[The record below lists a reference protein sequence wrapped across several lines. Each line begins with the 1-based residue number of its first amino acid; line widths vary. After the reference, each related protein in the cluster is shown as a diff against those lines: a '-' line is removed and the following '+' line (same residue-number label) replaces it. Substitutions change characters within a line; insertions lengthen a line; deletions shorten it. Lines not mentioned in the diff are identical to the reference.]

1 MKLPSLPLRLATLA
15 LALLTPAVSLPAQDH
30 AAHGAAEKPAS
41 PMHPLKGVIVDVF
54 TDKSALLVKHEEIPG
69 VMRAMT
75 MLFLVDAETA
85 GRVKKGDTIT
95 GQMGRDE
102 NKKWILRDVKVVTKG

>member
-1 MKLPSLPLRLATLA
+1 MKLSLAVLA
-15 LALLTPAVSLPAQDH
+15 LSLLTPAVALHAQDH
-30 AAHGAAEKPAS
+30 AAHGAADKPAAKF
-41 PMHPLKGVIVDVF
+41 HPLKGIIVDVF

-75 MLFLVDAETA
+75 MLFLVDAETL
-85 GRVKKGDTIT
+85 GRVKKGDAIT

-102 NKKWILRDVKVVTKG
+102 NKKWILRDVKVAAKS

>member
-1 MKLPSLPLRLATLA
+1 MKLSLAVLA
-15 LALLTPAVSLPAQDH
+15 LSLLTPAVALHAQDH
-30 AAHGAAEKPAS
+30 AAHGAADKPAVKF
-41 PMHPLKGVIVDVF
+41 HPLKGVVVDVM

-75 MLFLVDAETA
+75 MMFLVDAETL
-85 GRVKKGDTIT
+85 GRVKKGDAIT

-102 NKKWILRDVKVVTKG
+102 NKKWILRDVKVAAKE

>member
-1 MKLPSLPLRLATLA
+1 MKLRLAVLA
-15 LALLTPAVSLPAQDH
+15 LSLLTPAVALHAQDH
-30 AAHGAAEKPAS
+30 AAHGAADKPAAKL
-41 PMHPLKGVIVDVF
+41 HPLKGVVVDVM

-75 MLFLVDAETA
+75 MMFLVDAETL
-85 GRVKKGDTIT
+85 GRVKKGDAIT

-102 NKKWILRDVKVVTKG
+102 NKKWILRDVKVAAKE